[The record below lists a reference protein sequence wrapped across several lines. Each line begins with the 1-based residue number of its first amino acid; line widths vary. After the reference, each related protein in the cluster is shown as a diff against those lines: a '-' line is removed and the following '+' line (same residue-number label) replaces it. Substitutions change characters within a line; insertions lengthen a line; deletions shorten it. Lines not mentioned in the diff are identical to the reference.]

1 MAEETTTKPSRKK
14 TLCMPRGDDLKC
26 TEKNG
31 LKEKYVIIAQGNGGY
46 TKHPGNVNFKQDCAD
61 KKAAYK
67 KATDDG
73 DKNRQIAIVDEIYK
87 DYKNGFYVYNPT
99 EEKYEPWLKDEAET
113 SRMDQYKAKIRKEL
127 GPKPKPKTSKK
138 APPNSDNSNTNH
150 DANPKDTTNRH
161 NNGTFAGNS
170 NIGRLCIHHVFFK
183 LRFILLFIVAH
194 SSLFVCFY
202 FIVIIKLIQFYVW

>member
-1 MAEETTTKPSRKK
+1 MAKGTTTKPSRKK
-14 TLCMPRGDDLKC
+14 TLHTP
-26 TEKNG
+26 TEDQLICDGNNE
-31 LKEKYVIIAQGNGGY
+31 LTETTVIIANGNGKY
-46 TKHPGNVNFKQDCAD
+46 TKHPGNKEFKQDCLD
-61 KKAAYK
+61 KYKAYDSAN
-67 KATDDG
+67 
-73 DKNRQIAIVDEIYK
+73 KNVKNAIVEEMYEKYK
-87 DYKNGFYVYNPT
+87 CLFFVYNLT
-99 EEKYEPWLKDEAET
+99 DGKYEPWFKDEAEK
-113 SRMDQYKAKIRKEL
+113 SRMDQYKGKIKDAMKKIRKEL
-127 GPKPKPKTSKK
+127 SKE
-138 APPNSDNSNTNH
+138 APPNTDNSNTNH